1 MFLFFDLLKKGEQYL
16 KVWPKQNCLYSL
28 FIDSKMVCYTQLLI
42 KIFPIFIVLVA
53 SLYIIF
59 PLYFSWAST
68 ATFIFFLI
76 GLPVHCLLWLGK
88 RSQQMLSPALFTW
101 YVEIIEVL
109 NGKQPGQQVM
119 IDKPRFIDL
128 AKLLN
133 RGFKKGGD
141 NFLYNNELI

>member
-1 MFLFFDLLKKGEQYL
+1 
-16 KVWPKQNCLYSL
+16 
-28 FIDSKMVCYTQLLI
+28 LI

-59 PLYFSWAST
+59 PVYFSWAST
-68 ATFIFFLI
+68 ATFILFLI
-76 GLPVHCLLWLGK
+76 GLPAHCLLWLGK
-88 RSQQMLSPALFTW
+88 RSQQTLSPQLFAW
-101 YVEIIEVL
+101 YLDVIEVV
-109 NGKQPGQQVM
+109 NGKQSGQQVM

-133 RGFKKGGD
+133 KGFRKGGD